1 MYCQRVKDVGIIEAA
16 VIIDAP
22 VSDVWNVVSDLD
34 AEPKFWRG
42 TKEVRNIS
50 SSGNR
55 IRREIVIAF
64 RNKKCIQE
72 IVLDPPQNIKAEF
85 VDGIIR
91 GTKNISLD
99 PVPEGCKLI
108 VSWNIR
114 LGGMAGMFG
123 GMVKGHIK
131 KGTKQAL
138 DLIKKEVESR
148 RSL

>member
-1 MYCQRVKDVGIIEAA
+1 MGVIEAT

-22 VSDVWNVVSDLD
+22 VSDVWDIVSDLD
-34 AEPKFWRG
+34 AEPKFWKG
-42 TKEVRNIS
+42 TKSVRNIS
-50 SSGNR
+50 SSENH

-64 RNKKCIQE
+64 RDKKCMQD
-72 IVLDPPQNIKAEF
+72 IVLDPQRSIKAEF
-85 VDGIIR
+85 TDGIIK

-99 PVPEGCKLI
+99 PVDDRCKLT
-108 VSWNIR
+108 VTWDIR

-138 DLIKKEVESR
+138 DAIKREVESR
-148 RSL
+148 RSR